1 MADTRSKMQSVA
13 DSNEELTGALQ
24 GLEARHR
31 LLVSAALSLVR
42 LRVLT
47 V

>member
-13 DSNEELTGALQ
+13 DSNEELTGALP

-31 LLVSAALSLVR
+31 LFVNPAP
-42 LRVLT
+42 
-47 V
+47 